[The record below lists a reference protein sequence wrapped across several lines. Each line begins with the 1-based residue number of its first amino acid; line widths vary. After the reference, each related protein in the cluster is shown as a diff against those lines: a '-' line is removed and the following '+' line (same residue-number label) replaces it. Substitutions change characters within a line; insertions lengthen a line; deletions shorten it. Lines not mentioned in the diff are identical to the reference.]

1 MEIERKFLVKRENL
15 PENLEQYPSKAIEQ
29 GYLCTEPVVRIRKS
43 NDNYYLTYKS
53 KGLLAREEYN
63 LPLTKEAYEHLKPKA
78 DGIVISKIR
87 YVIPEKDGLSIELDV
102 FKAPYEG
109 LLLAEVEFPNEEAA
123 HAYQPPKWF
132 GEDVTYSA
140 EYHNSTLSKGK
151 KRYLFYFIMSNN
163 KQMTYMKGAQR
174 YENRIYRMWKY
185 GFCNDRW
192 NPEKWCV

>member
-1 MEIERKFLVKRENL
+1 MPSILYIRRTEKFMLFIKRHEEETKLEIERKFLIKRENL

-78 DGIVISKIR
+78 DGIVISKVR

-132 GEDVTYSA
+132 GEDVTYSS
-140 EYHNSTLSKGK
+140 EYHNSTLSKGE
-151 KRYLFYFIMSNN
+151 KR
-163 KQMTYMKGAQR
+163 
-174 YENRIYRMWKY
+174 
-185 GFCNDRW
+185 
-192 NPEKWCV
+192 